1 MSGGIK
7 LKTHLGKLG
16 LLIVA
21 IIWGS
26 GFVASQMALDS
37 GLTPN
42 QIMTLRFFI
51 ASVLMMAISF
61 KKIKNASKEAIKYGV
76 IIGMFLFIA
85 FSFQTYGLM
94 HTTPSKN
101 AFITAINVVIVP
113 FIGYLIY
120 KRKLDVISIVSS
132 IIAIVGI
139 GILSLEA
146 DLSFNLGD
154 FLTLICAVGFAM
166 HIFFTGEFAK
176 DHDPI
181 LLTTIQLTTA
191 FILSAI
197 LLIFTKESD
206 IIINAKGLGSVSYL
220 GVFST
225 TIAFLLQTICQ
236 RKTTQGEA
244 AIILS
249 TEAIFGTILSAIIL
263 GELITLK
270 MIIGSSLILFSIIMT
285 ETKLSFLFKDNK
297 KSIPE
302 TV

>member
-1 MSGGIK
+1 MGAYA
-7 LKTHLGKLG
+7 GKLG

-26 GFVASQMALDS
+26 GFVASQMALDA

-42 QIMTLRFFI
+42 QVMTLRFFI
-51 ASVLMMAISF
+51 ASVLMIIIF
-61 KKIKNASKEAIKYGV
+61 YKKIKTIKRKDIKPGV
-76 IIGMFLFIA
+76 IIGVFLFIA

-94 HTTPSKN
+94 YTTPSKN

-120 KRKLDVISIVSS
+120 KRKLDRISIISS

-176 DHDPI
+176 DQDPI
-181 LLTTIQLTTA
+181 ILTTIQLVTA

-206 IIINAKGLGSVSYL
+206 IMISAKGLGAVSYL
-220 GVFST
+220 AVFST

-236 RKTTQGEA
+236 TKTTQSET

-263 GELITLK
+263 HEVITLK
-270 MIIGSSLILFSIIMT
+270 MIIGSCLIFFSIIMA
-285 ETKLSFLFKDNK
+285 ETKLSFLFKNK
-297 KSIPE
+297 DKEILDINKSEI
-302 TV
+302 